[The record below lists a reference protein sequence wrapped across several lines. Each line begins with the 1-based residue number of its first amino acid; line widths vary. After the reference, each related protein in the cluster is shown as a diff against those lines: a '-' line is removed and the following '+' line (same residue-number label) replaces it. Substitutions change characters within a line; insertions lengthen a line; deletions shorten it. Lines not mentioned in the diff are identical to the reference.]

1 MNITLA
7 IIYVRGVARTRIEDD
22 CLVECTVDGQDGGH
36 DIDVVRTRLMEAF
49 TEIHGTHDVEVLF
62 PELGEVL

>member
-7 IIYVRGVARTRIEDD
+7 IIYVRGVVRTRIEDD
-22 CLVECTVDGQDGGH
+22 CLVACTVDGR
-36 DIDVVRTRLMEAF
+36 DIDVVRTRLTEAF

-62 PELGEVL
+62 PELNEVVV